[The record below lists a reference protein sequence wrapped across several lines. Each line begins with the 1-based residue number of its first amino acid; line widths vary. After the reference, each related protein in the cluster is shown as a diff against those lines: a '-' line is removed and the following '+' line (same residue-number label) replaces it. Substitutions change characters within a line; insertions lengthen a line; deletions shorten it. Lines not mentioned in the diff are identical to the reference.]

1 MVATL
6 LQEQDDEW
14 RVADRRNFSV
24 GSMAHIDQLE
34 GGETPRE
41 LLEAIA

>member
-14 RVADRRNFSV
+14 QVMDRRYFSIQ
-24 GSMAHIDQLE
+24 SLQRIDVIE
-34 GGETPRE
+34 GGETPKE